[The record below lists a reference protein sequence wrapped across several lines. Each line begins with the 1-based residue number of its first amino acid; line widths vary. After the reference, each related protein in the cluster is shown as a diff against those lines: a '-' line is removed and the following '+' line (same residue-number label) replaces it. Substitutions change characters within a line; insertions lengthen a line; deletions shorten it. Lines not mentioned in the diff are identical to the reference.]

1 VKVAPPGGISRGG
14 VASVFFSRMRITFTQ
29 SGGFAGLVKGC
40 RIDTL
45 TLAADER
52 TQVEALVAAAGWTE
66 SWERFSEGRDRWQ
79 FEITIDRDAVCVHVV
94 CDDSC
99 LPPVARPLV
108 AFLQDH
114 AVVQKP
120 DQKPE

>member
-1 VKVAPPGGISRGG
+1 
-14 VASVFFSRMRITFTQ
+14 MRITFTQ

-45 TLAADER
+45 VLAADER
-52 TQVEALVAAAGWTE
+52 AKVETLVAATGWTE

-79 FEITIDRDAVCVHVV
+79 YDIAIDRNAICVHVV
-94 CDDSC
+94 CDDSL

-108 AFLQDH
+108 AYLQDH
-114 AVVQKP
+114 AVP
-120 DQKPE
+120 QKPE